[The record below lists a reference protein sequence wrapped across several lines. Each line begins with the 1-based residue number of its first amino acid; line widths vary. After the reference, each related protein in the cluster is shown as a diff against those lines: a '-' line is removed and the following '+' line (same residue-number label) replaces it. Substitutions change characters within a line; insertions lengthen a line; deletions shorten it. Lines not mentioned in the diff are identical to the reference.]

1 MNVIFLGAP
10 GAGKGTQAEI
20 VSTKLGIPTISTG
33 AILRENVKRGTEI
46 GLAAKHFMD
55 AGQLVPDE
63 VIVEIVKERVAQ
75 DDCKNGYIL
84 DGMPRTI
91 PQAEA
96 LLEHGVIIDKA
107 ISIEIADEI
116 IEGRMTGRRTCHN
129 CGASYHI
136 TANPSKVEG
145 ICDSCGGELEI
156 RKDDEPE
163 TVKKR
168 LVEYHL
174 KTEPLKIFYKD
185 HGVLVTIEGNQPIE
199 NATKD
204 ILAALGV

>member
-20 VSTKLGIPTISTG
+20 ISTKLGIPTISTG

-129 CGASYHI
+129 CGASYHV

-156 RKDDEPE
+156 RKDDEPQ

-174 KTEPLKIFYKD
+174 KTEPLKAFYKD
-185 HGVLVTIEGNQPIE
+185 HGVLYTIEGNQPIE

>member
-10 GAGKGTQAEI
+10 GAGKGTQADI
-20 VSTKLGIPTISTG
+20 ISTKLGIPTISTG
-33 AILRENVKRGTEI
+33 AILRENVKNGTEI
-46 GLAAKHFMD
+46 GLAAKHYMD

-63 VIVEIVKERVAQ
+63 VIVEIVKERVAR

-96 LLEHGVIIDKA
+96 LLDHGVIIDKA
-107 ISIEIADEI
+107 ISIEIADEV
-116 IEGRMTGRRTCHN
+116 IESRMTGRRTCHA

-136 TANPSKVEG
+136 VANPPKVENV
-145 ICDSCGGELEI
+145 CDSCGGELEI

-168 LVEYHL
+168 LVEFHL
-174 KTEPLKIFYKD
+174 KTEPLKAFYEA
-185 HGVLVTIEGNQPIE
+185 HGVLSLVEGNQPIE

-204 ILAALGV
+204 ILKALGV

>member
-33 AILRENVKRGTEI
+33 AILRENVKKGTEI

-136 TANPSKVEG
+136 VANPSKVEG

-204 ILAALGV
+204 IRAALGV